1 MKTLGVTYTELRQMP
16 IRYRSWFIDRCIKMH
31 DPDKTTRVGSI
42 ELDDD
47 TPISSILGKMNK

>member
-1 MKTLGVTYTELRQMP
+1 MKSLGVTYTELRLMP
-16 IRYRSWFIDRCIKMH
+16 IRYRNWFIERCIKLNE
-31 DPDKTTRVGSI
+31 PAKTTRVGAI